1 MDVHL
6 RQEDI
11 LLVTRHRIIHQV
23 MVAAM
28 AMVKR
33 EVLHHHHRVVL
44 LAMEVMTCMQ
54 VIHLQAMVA
63 VMAASRARAR
73 AAATPAMAAIP
84 ATAVMGAEG
93 NGAEILTDAT
103 SGAMEEGEMIEMMI
117 GLGEIMMEVKEVV
130 GEKEERD
137 LKAMVD
143 ISASKDVHLKES
155 YIVFLRVFDGTKWY
169 FDVKDK
175 ALLCPNTLLCQRY
188 FPLFSVTSSPG
199 EAAKLH
205 LSRSWSASARASR
218 IAFQGLANGCIGPG
232 LQRFFCGGIFFET
245 EPYTERFMI
254 LMAAILWGVF
264 RPSVEWHEGFYQIS
278 MLKIADN
285 SIHHRR
291 MLIFCPS
298 AASSLPKRGTILFM
312 WPRHGCRLRETSTLQ
327 APKHIPQK
335 WHFEDDFPFPKVGY
349 VSSLESI
356 CHPAKW
362 WLKETHLSSTFL
374 LGG

>member
-1 MDVHL
+1 
-6 RQEDI
+6 
-11 LLVTRHRIIHQV
+11 
-23 MVAAM
+23 M

-73 AAATPAMAAIP
+73 AAVTPAMAAIP

-93 NGAEILTDAT
+93 NGRDFDRRDERRD
-103 SGAMEEGEMIEMMI
+103 GRGRDDRDDDRPRRDYDGGQRGGRREGGKGFE
-117 GLGEIMMEVKEVV
+117 GYGRHLS
-130 GEKEERD
+130 
-137 LKAMVD
+137 LKGCSFEGV
-143 ISASKDVHLKES
+143 IYSFLKC
-155 YIVFLRVFDGTKWY
+155 FDGTKQY

-232 LQRFFCGGIFFET
+232 LQMFFCGIFFDT

-264 RPSVEWHEGFYQIS
+264 RPSVEWHGDFSQTS
-278 MLKIADN
+278 MLKIPDN
-285 SIHHRR
+285 SIYHRR

-312 WPRHGCRLRETSTLQ
+312 WPRHGC
-327 APKHIPQK
+327 
-335 WHFEDDFPFPKVGY
+335 
-349 VSSLESI
+349 
-356 CHPAKW
+356 
-362 WLKETHLSSTFL
+362 L
-374 LGG
+374 LGWGMGLLQCSLL

>member
-1 MDVHL
+1 MMLGMLGQVTTHHL
-6 RQEDI
+6 AMAMVATFHHQTHPMAIHHQEDI

-137 LKAMVD
+137 LKAMV
-143 ISASKDVHLKES
+143 VE
-155 YIVFLRVFDGTKWY
+155 
-169 FDVKDK
+169 
-175 ALLCPNTLLCQRY
+175 CLCQ
-188 FPLFSVTSSPG
+188 S
-199 EAAKLH
+199 
-205 LSRSWSASARASR
+205 
-218 IAFQGLANGCIGPG
+218 Q
-232 LQRFFCGGIFFET
+232 
-245 EPYTERFMI
+245 
-254 LMAAILWGVF
+254 
-264 RPSVEWHEGFYQIS
+264 
-278 MLKIADN
+278 
-285 SIHHRR
+285 
-291 MLIFCPS
+291 
-298 AASSLPKRGTILFM
+298 
-312 WPRHGCRLRETSTLQ
+312 
-327 APKHIPQK
+327 
-335 WHFEDDFPFPKVGY
+335 
-349 VSSLESI
+349 
-356 CHPAKW
+356 
-362 WLKETHLSSTFL
+362 
-374 LGG
+374 